1 MNPLGKPRASIP
13 HEDIQTH
20 DLYLTPTRRRAL
32 VSGCAQEDLDHFY
45 GLDAQEGSRPTYQ
58 NGGADTFNAEQ
69 NAKREA
75 NMRAVQEQ
83 NYKNKMQN
91 YQKGYS
97 NTLPN
102 Y

>member
-1 MNPLGKPRASIP
+1 MQTFRRLSNISLSLAASPLI
-13 HEDIQTH
+13 
-20 DLYLTPTRRRAL
+20 
-32 VSGCAQEDLDHFY
+32 SGCAQEDLDHFY
-45 GLDAQEGSRPTYQ
+45 GRDVQPGSYQPTYQ
-58 NGGADTFNAEQ
+58 SGGTDSFYAEQ

-83 NYKNKMQN
+83 NYKNQMQN
-91 YQKGYS
+91 YKNGYS

>member
-1 MNPLGKPRASIP
+1 MKTFKRIAGISLS
-13 HEDIQTH
+13 
-20 DLYLTPTRRRAL
+20 LVSSLL

-45 GLDAQEGSRPTYQ
+45 GLDVPQGSQPAYQ
-58 NGGADTFNAEQ
+58 SSSSTDSFYAEQ

-83 NYKNKMQN
+83 NYKNQMEN
-91 YQKGYS
+91 YKNGYS

>member
-1 MNPLGKPRASIP
+1 MNTYKRISAISLSLAAS
-13 HEDIQTH
+13 
-20 DLYLTPTRRRAL
+20 AL

-45 GLDAQEGSRPTYQ
+45 GLDVQEGSQPAYQ
-58 NGGADTFNAEQ
+58 SGATDTFYAEQ

-83 NYKNKMQN
+83 NYKNQMQN
-91 YQKGYS
+91 YQNGYT